1 MCAQVAIVHHLDMPI
16 MRQRAFHIAPGT
28 ENQIPITPTLYTA
41 NPQVQRGRDQHGDY
55 HWVPVVL
62 WFQYKCYDLIWNC
75 VVWYEIAGSQV
86 PSLLDLK
93 ELNRNLRWLAVAVL
107 TWTFCISLGQDSGRG
122 AAAAP
127 NIWERWNFNSIS
139 ILSLN
144 KMYYFE
150 SYNIRQLHKL
160 SNL

>member
-1 MCAQVAIVHHLDMPI
+1 MCPGCYCPSSRHAHHETASFPHRPRDRESDPHHTHAIHSQPS
-16 MRQRAFHIAPGT
+16 GT
-28 ENQIPITPTLYTA
+28 E
-41 NPQVQRGRDQHGDY
+41 RDQHGDY

-93 ELNRNLRWLAVAVL
+93 ELNRNLRWLAVAVVL